1 MFISWFLNVSPVTG
15 TESPSHTLPRVLI
28 CTLLIFLVLIT
39 PGAAGD
45 VDDTRT
51 VMLLLSYNQG
61 FTWTDDVVAGVVSV
75 LPPDARTDLRI
86 EYMDT
91 KHAAGEAYYD
101 DFAAI
106 YREKYRDSPPD
117 VIIASEEDAYQFLR
131 EYKDTLFP
139 GTPVVVTGLNWR
151 PDRPAP
157 ESPDFTGVMEDYE
170 IPRTIDLALSLH
182 PETETLVI
190 VNDNIS
196 TAGKE
201 NALLLREIIPAY
213 EDQVNVTVLEDLPFT
228 DVEAALQILPP
239 ESVVLLLTYNT
250 DATGRGYTYD
260 EVAARVRAAT
270 DVPIYGVWDFYLGKG
285 IVGGYMT
292 RGFMQGA
299 TAAEMASTILDGK
312 PVEDIPPV
320 VARPESAM
328 FDYNELQRFGIP
340 DSALPA
346 GSTVI
351 NRPPGTVEVER
362 ETVWTAAVAGL
373 LLLLLLVTLTAMNRR
388 LRTTEERLRKS
399 EERLSAALE
408 ATNDGLWDWHIPTG
422 TTYFSPGWY
431 RMLGYEP
438 DAFVPSFSA
447 WERLIH
453 PEEREKAVA
462 ALLAASRG
470 ENEIFKAEFRLKT
483 KDGGWKWI
491 LGRGRVVE
499 WKDGTPFRMTGLNTD
514 VTARRMADDELALH
528 RRHLADLVAA
538 RTADL
543 DRAVGQLKAEIEERK
558 TVEANLATEKE
569 RLAVTL
575 RSIADGVIATGT
587 DGRIVLMNRAAEVL
601 TGWPQEEAEGKD
613 LAAVL
618 RVLDPEIRQAIAGPV
633 HGTGGDAVLLRKD
646 GEERLISSSTAPIRD
661 PEQRVTGSVIVVRDV
676 TTERRAEEELVR
688 AQKLESVGL
697 LAGGIAHDFNNFLMA
712 ILANIQF
719 AEDGLAADDERCTY
733 LKDAE
738 AALFRARDLTA
749 QLLTFARGGAPVRE
763 ARHLTAMIT
772 ETTAFTLRGSAVR
785 PVFEIEDGLWPVDVD
800 IGQISQVIGN
810 LVLNATQAMPDGGT
824 VTIRA
829 KNTEITAARP
839 SLGPGRY
846 VRIEVADTGEGIDP
860 AHLGKIFDPYFTTK
874 VHGRGLGLPS
884 SLSIVRRHEGTI
896 DVSSTPGEG
905 TTFTVYLPASES
917 APREERK
924 ETPRARENGG
934 PRRRVLIMD
943 DEEGIREVMALMLGK
958 KGFAVETAADGAA
971 AVERYEEAR
980 TRGEPFDAVVL
991 DLTVP
996 GGMGGKET
1004 VERLLAIDP
1013 AVKAIAS
1020 SGYSDDPVMASY
1032 SEYGFAAA
1040 LPKPFR
1046 VDDLVAALDS
1056 LFSNRE

>member
-1 MFISWFLNVSPVTG
+1 VTG
-15 TESPSHTLPRVLI
+15 TERPSPTLPRVLT
-28 CTLLIFLVLIT
+28 CTIFILLFLIT
-39 PGAAGD
+39 PCAGG
-45 VDDTRT
+45 DTGEKMT

-61 FTWTDDVVAGVVSV
+61 FAWTDDVVAGVVSV
-75 LPPDARTDLRI
+75 LPPDSRTDLRI

-91 KHAAGEAYYD
+91 KHATGKAYFD
-101 DFAAI
+101 DLAAI
-106 YREKYRDSPPD
+106 YREKYRDTPPD

-139 GTPVVVTGLNWR
+139 GTPVVVVGLNWR
-151 PDRPAP
+151 PDRQIP
-157 ESPDFTGVMEDYE
+157 ERPDFTGVMEDYE

-182 PETETLVI
+182 PETKNLVI

-201 NALLLREIIPAY
+201 NALLLREILPEY
-213 EDQVNVTVLEDLPFT
+213 EDRVSVTVLENLPST
-228 DVEAALQILPP
+228 DVEEALRPLPR

-250 DATGRGYTYD
+250 DAAGRGYTYD
-260 EVAARVRAAT
+260 ETAARVRSAT

-292 RGFMQGA
+292 RGSVQGE
-299 TAAEMASTILDGK
+299 TAAEMAAAILDGK
-312 PVEDIPPV
+312 SVEDVPPV
-320 VARPESAM
+320 VARPEEAF
-328 FDYNELQRFGIP
+328 FDYKELQRFGIP
-340 DSALPA
+340 DSALPT
-346 GSTVI
+346 GSIVI
-351 NRPPGTVEVER
+351 NHPPDTVAVEIGTL
-362 ETVWTAAVAGL
+362 WTAAIGGL
-373 LLLLLLVTLTAMNRR
+373 LLLLLLVTLTATNRR
-388 LRTTEERLRKS
+388 LKATEDRLRKS
-399 EERLSAALE
+399 EERLSTALD
-408 ATNDGLWDWHIPTG
+408 ATNDGLWDWHIPDG
-422 TTYFSPGWY
+422 TAYFSPGWY
-431 RMLGYEP
+431 RMLGYDP
-438 DAFVPSFSA
+438 DEFSPSFSA
-447 WERLIH
+447 WEALLF
-453 PEEREKAVA
+453 PDDREGAVA
-462 ALLAASRG
+462 ALTGAVQDEEG
-470 ENEIFKAEFRLKT
+470 IFKAEFRMRT

-499 WKDGTPFRMTGLNTD
+499 RENGMPLRMTGLNTD

-528 RRHLADLVAA
+528 RRHLADLVAV

-543 DRAVGQLKAEIEERK
+543 DRAVGQLKGEIEERK

-587 DGRIVLMNRAAEVL
+587 DGRIVLMNRAAEAL
-601 TGWPQEEAEGKD
+601 TRWSQEEAEGKD

-618 RVLDPEIRQAIAGPV
+618 RVLDPKTGKMFAGPV
-633 HGTGGDAVLLRKD
+633 SSTERDGLLLRKNGD
-646 GEERLISSSTAPIRD
+646 ERLISCSVAPIRG

-676 TTERRAEEELVR
+676 TAERHAEEEMVR
-688 AQKLESVGL
+688 TQKLESVGL

-738 AALFRARDLTA
+738 NALFRARDLTA

-763 ARHLTAMIT
+763 ARHLTGMIT
-772 ETTAFTLRGSAVR
+772 ETTAFTLRGSGVR
-785 PVFEIEDGLWPVDVD
+785 PVFEIEEGLWPVDVD

-810 LVLNATQAMPDGGT
+810 LVLNAAQAMAGGGNLT
-824 VTIRA
+824 VRA
-829 KNTEITAARP
+829 RNTDITDARP
-839 SLGPGRY
+839 SLRPGRY
-846 VRIEVADTGEGIDP
+846 VRIEVTDTGPGIDP

-874 VHGRGLGLPS
+874 AHGRGLGLSS

-896 DVSSTPGEG
+896 DVSSTPGLG
-905 TTFTVYLPASES
+905 TSFTVYLPASES
-917 APREERK
+917 APREERM
-924 ETPRARENGG
+924 EAPRTQDNGG
-934 PRRRVLIMD
+934 RRRRVLIMD
-943 DEEGIREVMALMLGK
+943 DEEGIREVMALMLGR

-971 AVERYEEAR
+971 ALECYGAAQA
-980 TRGEPFDAVVL
+980 RGEPFDAVVL

-1004 VERLLAIDP
+1004 VERLLTLDP
-1013 AVKAIAS
+1013 DAKAIAS

-1046 VDDLVAALDS
+1046 VDDLVAVLDEIVGMLRGAVRS
-1056 LFSNRE
+1056 